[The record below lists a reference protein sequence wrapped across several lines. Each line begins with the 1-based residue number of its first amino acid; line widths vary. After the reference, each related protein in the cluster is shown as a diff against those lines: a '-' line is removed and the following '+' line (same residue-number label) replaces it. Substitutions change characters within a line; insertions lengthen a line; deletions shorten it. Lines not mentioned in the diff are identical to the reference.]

1 LGYGGWIIDQL
12 GKAVFGACKS
22 LQSIPAAGKQKPGIE
37 VASQI
42 A

>member
-12 GKAVFGACKS
+12 GKAIVGACKS
-22 LQSIPAAGKQKPGIE
+22 LQGLPAKGKQKPGIE
-37 VASQI
+37 GASRI